1 MVVKLI
7 HAKEFSGTQELYMTE
22 HQWIVKYNGK
32 PGWMAYETDVDIPE
46 RFKPKE
52 HEGRVM
58 VMLNGVY
65 VGLNT
70 NLTVGKFGE
79 PVIQWKDEQLG
90 CERSVSLKRVEE
102 VRNVSNS

>member
-1 MVVKLI
+1 MIVNLI
-7 HAKEFSGTQELYMTE
+7 HAKEFSGARELYMTKY
-22 HQWIVKYNGK
+22 QWDAKYNGK
-32 PGWMAYETDVDIPE
+32 PGWIATEIDVDIPE

-52 HEGRVM
+52 HEGRAM

-79 PVIQWKDEQLG
+79 PVIRWKDEQLG

-102 VRNVSNS
+102 VMEG